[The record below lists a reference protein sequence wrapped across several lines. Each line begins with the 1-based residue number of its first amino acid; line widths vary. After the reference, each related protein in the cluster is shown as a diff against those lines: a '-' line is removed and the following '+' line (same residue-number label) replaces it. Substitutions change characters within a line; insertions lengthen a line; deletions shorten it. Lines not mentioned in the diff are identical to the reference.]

1 MQIIV
6 AERRQV
12 SIAGMRRGKKTH
24 KTERRTAFALLRR
37 GKSARQGVENRVNAE
52 LRTRIFPRR
61 LVSFAIFAVEL
72 LRSETGR
79 MPVPR
84 PTVSSL

>member
-52 LRTRIFPRR
+52 L
-61 LVSFAIFAVEL
+61 
-72 LRSETGR
+72 
-79 MPVPR
+79 
-84 PTVSSL
+84 